1 MSRDQGETLSA
12 SLQPARGSVPFPR
25 KDSDT
30 SAAEL
35 EVQDP
40 DISPWEGH
48 LAVGKQISMGAHGK
62 SQHNVPQHV
71 VL

>member
-1 MSRDQGETLSA
+1 MSRDQGEILGA
-12 SLQPARGSVPFPR
+12 SLHPMHGCVPFPR
-25 KDSDT
+25 KDSHT
-30 SAAEL
+30 STAEL

-40 DISPWEGH
+40 DTSPWESH
-48 LAVGKQISMGAHGK
+48 LAVGKQLGAHGK

>member
-12 SLQPARGSVPFPR
+12 SLHPARGCVPFPR

-35 EVQDP
+35 KVQGP
-40 DISPWEGH
+40 GTSPWEGR
-48 LAVGKQISMGAHGK
+48 LAVGKQMGSHGK
-62 SQHNVPQHV
+62 SQHNVPQHE